1 MAVCAPAGL
10 NDKQEVINDKATSIL
25 FIRSVVLVAKLRRF
39 SERDTKKCF

>member
-1 MAVCAPAGL
+1 MAVCAPVVL
-10 NDKQEVINDKATSIL
+10 NDKLEMISDKATSNL